1 MKKNILF
8 VVGLFLISLTTY
20 AQEQSAFTHYHI
32 NPVLIN
38 PAAAGL
44 SGDHNIFLHARNQWS
59 GFPGA
64 PNTYALSYDGPFG
77 KTFGLGATI
86 YSEEIADISQFR
98 AALNYAFRYQL
109 DKLKVGFGF
118 STEFSQMTINGDVL
132 SDPHYDAGDVRVE
145 DGVNGVNNFDA
156 SLGFYGVY
164 NDQTFFGLAF
174 PNIIMARL
182 DGDPGATTGSDDTEG
197 FYAFNF
203 GHRFKSNEYGF
214 TLEPSILLRR
224 ARNVPFQA
232 DINLKGYFLED
243 KLIGGLTYRGG
254 ANGAVALLVGTKFS
268 NFAFYYSFDVSFQD
282 FQQYSNGAHEITL
295 SFNIPRKVEPAPA
308 LKTN

>member
-1 MKKNILF
+1 MKKIILF
-8 VVGLFLISLTTY
+8 VIGLFVVSLTTY

-44 SGDHNIFLHARNQWS
+44 SGDQNIFLHARNQWS

-64 PNTYALSYDGPFG
+64 PKTYALSYDGPIG

-86 YSEEIADISQFR
+86 YSENIASISQFR
-98 AALNYAFRYQL
+98 AALNYAFRYEL
-109 DKLKVGFGF
+109 DKLKIGFGF
-118 STEFSQMTINGDVL
+118 STEFSQMTLDGEVL
-132 SDPHYDAGDVRVE
+132 TDPHYDPGDVQIE
-145 DGVNGVNNFDA
+145 DGVNGINNFDA

-164 NDQTFFGLAF
+164 NDKTFFGIAF

-182 DGDPGATTGSDDTEG
+182 DGNTTSGNDDPEG
-197 FYAFNF
+197 YYSFNF

-243 KLIGGLTYRGG
+243 KLIGGLSYRGG
-254 ANGAVALLVGTKFS
+254 SRGAMGLLIGSKFS
-268 NFAFYYSFDVSFQD
+268 NFAFYYSFDVSFQG
-282 FQQYSNGAHEITL
+282 FQQYSGGAHEITL
-295 SFNIPRKVEPAPA
+295 AFKIPKKVEQAPA
-308 LKTN
+308 LLTN

>member
-1 MKKNILF
+1 MKKSILF
-8 VVGLFLISLTTY
+8 VIGLFLVSLTTY
-20 AQEQSAFTHYHI
+20 GQEQQSAFTHYHI

-44 SGDHNIFLHARNQWS
+44 SGDQNIFLHARNQWS

-64 PNTYALSYDGPFG
+64 PKTFAASYDAPIG
-77 KTFGLGATI
+77 KTFGLGAAI
-86 YSEEIADISQFR
+86 YSENIASISQFR

-109 DKLKVGFGF
+109 DKLKIGFGF
-118 STEFSQMTINGDVL
+118 STEFSQMSLDGGVL
-132 SDPHYDAGDVRVE
+132 SDQHYDAGDVRIE
-145 DGVNGVNNFDA
+145 DGVDGINHFDA

-164 NDQTFFGLAF
+164 NDQTFFGISF

-182 DGDPGATTGSDDTEG
+182 DGNPSSGNDDPEG
-197 FYAFNF
+197 YYSFNF

-243 KLIGGLTYRGG
+243 RLIGGLSYRGG
-254 ANGAVALLVGTKFS
+254 SRGAMGLLIGSKFS
-268 NFAFYYSFDVSFQD
+268 NFAFYYSFDVSFQG
-282 FQQYSNGAHEITL
+282 FQQHSGGAHEITL
-295 SFNIPRKVEPAPA
+295 AFKIPRKVEQAPA